1 MEWIK
6 DLLWGEGIGHSILL
20 LSVVIAAGIQ
30 LGKIKLFGISL
41 GITMVLFVGI
51 FLGHFGFTANPSVIH
66 FFREFGLILFV
77 YSVGMQVG
85 PGFFSSFRK
94 GGITLNMLACGIVFL
109 GVITT
114 LVIHFITGIPIPTMV
129 GVLSGAV
136 TNTPGLGA
144 AQQAYSDMTGVTDE
158 TIALGYAVAYPLG
171 VVGIILS
178 MIFIRYVFRV
188 SFEKETEKLEAE
200 ANDHSG
206 EATPI
211 SMIVKNPA
219 IFGRKVSEL
228 SSLLEHREFVISRI
242 WYKSSDKIAI
252 VDGSTVLNEDDK
264 IFVITT
270 EHDVDAIRTFVGQE
284 IQMDRKQWIPAE
296 SQFISRR
303 ILVTRSEI
311 NGKHLGELQL
321 RRLHGINV
329 TRINRAG
336 LELVATPGLVLQIGD
351 RVTVVGSELA
361 VEKVAETLGNSM
373 KRLNEPN
380 LITIFVGIAL
390 GIILGSLPIVVPG
403 IPQPVKLGL
412 AGGPLVVA
420 ILISRF
426 GYRYKLV
433 TYTTQSANLLLREIG
448 ITLFL
453 ACVGLS
459 AGEGFVDTIV
469 NRGGV
474 AWIGY
479 GFIITMLPL
488 LIIGC
493 VGRYF
498 YKLNYFT
505 LMGLIAGSTT
515 DPPALAY
522 SNMTAGNDAPAVG
535 YATVY
540 PLTMFLRV
548 LTAQLMILFFY
559 T

>member
-1 MEWIK
+1 MEWINE
-6 DLLWGEGIGHSILL
+6 LLWGEGVGHSIFL
-20 LSVVIAAGIQ
+20 LSVIIAVGIL
-30 LGKIKLFGISL
+30 LGKIKFFGISL
-41 GITMVLFVGI
+41 GVTMVLFVGI
-51 FLGHFGFTANPSVIH
+51 LLGHCGFMVNSAVIH

-94 GGITLNMLACGIVFL
+94 GGVTLNLLACAVVFL
-109 GVITT
+109 GVLIA
-114 LVIHFITGIPIPTMV
+114 LAIHFIERVPITTIVGI
-129 GVLSGAV
+129 LSGAV

-144 AQQAYSDMTGVTDE
+144 AQQACSDMTGITDE

-171 VVGIILS
+171 VIGIILS
-178 MIFIRYVFRV
+178 MLFIRYVFRV
-188 SFEKETEKLEAE
+188 SFVKENEQLKLEADTESE
-200 ANDHSG
+200 AVPVSL
-206 EATPI
+206 E
-211 SMIVKNPA
+211 VKNPA
-219 IFGRKVSEL
+219 IFGHSVGEL
-228 SSLLEHREFVISRI
+228 SKFLEHREFVISRI
-242 WYKSSDKIAI
+242 MRHGTNKIEI
-252 VDGSTVLNEDDK
+252 VSGNTVLNENDK
-264 IFVITT
+264 IFVVTT
-270 EHDVDAIRTFVGQE
+270 VHDVAAISIFIGRE

-296 SQFISRR
+296 SQFVSRR
-303 ILVTRSEI
+303 ILVTRHEI
-311 NGKHLGELQL
+311 NGKTLGSLQL

-336 LELVATPGLVLQIGD
+336 LELVATPSLVLQIGD
-351 RVTVVGSELA
+351 RLTVVGSELA
-361 VEKVAETLGNSM
+361 VEKVSETLGNSI

-380 LITIFVGIAL
+380 LITIFVGIVL
-390 GIILGSLPIVVPG
+390 GIIMGSLPISFPG
-403 IPQPVKLGL
+403 IPQPIKLGL
-412 AGGPLVVA
+412 AGGPLIVA

-426 GYRYKLV
+426 GYRYKLI
-433 TYTTQSANLLLREIG
+433 TYTTQSSNLLLRELG

-459 AGEGFVDTIV
+459 AGDGFVDAIV
-469 NRGGV
+469 NKGGV

-479 GFIITMLPL
+479 GFIITIVPL
-488 LIIGC
+488 LVVGC
-493 VGRYF
+493 LGRYV

-522 SNMTAGNDAPAVG
+522 SNMTAGNDAPAIS

-559 T
+559 S